1 MMDINVILSTIE
13 QVHTLNEN
21 QTVYVGKPATAFF
34 KEYVLEH
41 DNDFYEPLSGR
52 IDVDA
57 FVNKVHTLSTTFV
70 LVQEGEVAGL
80 IASYFYDLPS
90 EKGFITLTHTR
101 QEFRGQHLSSILL
114 EAVQEYARSINFKY
128 IDLMVYKA
136 NAPAFNLYLNHG
148 FKVLTDDNGRC
159 LMRWEV

>member
-1 MMDINVILSTIE
+1 MIDINVILSTIE

-101 QEFRGQHLSSILL
+101 QEFRGNIFLL
-114 EAVQEYARSINFKY
+114 FCLRLFRNMPVQ
-128 IDLMVYKA
+128 
-136 NAPAFNLYLNHG
+136 
-148 FKVLTDDNGRC
+148 LTSNT
-159 LMRWEV
+159 LI

>member
-1 MMDINVILSTIE
+1 MTDINSVISTIE
-13 QVHTLNEN
+13 QEQVLNEK
-21 QTVYVGKPATAFF
+21 QTIYIGKPSVDFF
-34 KEYVLEH
+34 KEYVLAH

-70 LVQEGEVAGL
+70 LVQEGVVAGL

-101 QEFRGQHLSSILL
+101 REFRGQHLSTILL
-114 EAVQEYARSINFKY
+114 KTVQEYARSINFKY
-128 IDLMVYKA
+128 IDLMVYKD
-136 NAPAFNLYLNHG
+136 NAPAFNLYLKHG
-148 FKVLTDDNGRC
+148 FKVLSVSNGRC
-159 LMRWEV
+159 LMRWEA